1 MEREG
6 TDGRGERG
14 RKRGTIPVGWTRLAS
29 TTSDV
34 ATAQSPGLPS
44 PSTFSPSR
52 REIGDPPRHH
62 PPHVACRPR
71 TPHLFQG
78 HGSIPTSVRAS
89 VRTSVRKLAATAVTP
104 VCISAISQD
113 AACTSAACMTGPR
126 LIVRNACQIAT
137 SSRSRRKFHM
147 DRSARDCTAL
157 NKSCPRIACG
167 HYKSERS
174 IRSVELIEIC
184 LL

>member
-1 MEREG
+1 MKQEG

-14 RKRGTIPVGWTRLAS
+14 RKRGTIPVGWTRPAS

-34 ATAQSPGLPS
+34 ATAQQSLGLPS
-44 PSTFSPSR
+44 LSTFSPSR

-78 HGSIPTSVRAS
+78 HGSISTSVRAS
-89 VRTSVRKLAATAVTP
+89 VRTSVRKLAGTAVMS

-113 AACTSAACMTGPR
+113 TYECLRAGRISSPGMR
-126 LIVRNACQIAT
+126 VRNMRHRADGISPKISDT
-137 SSRSRRKFHM
+137 
-147 DRSARDCTAL
+147 DGTAL
-157 NKSCPRIACG
+157 DLF
-167 HYKSERS
+167 RS
-174 IRSVELIEIC
+174 G
-184 LL
+184 